1 MGLSLPWVCT
11 LVQQHLQL
19 RSDILRGVHEE
30 SRVPRVTLLENTQ
43 TESLQPCKGKYNNNL
58 KVIIIPTTPLQ
69 SSWKKK
75 SLSYQFDV
83 KQIR

>member
-1 MGLSLPWVCT
+1 MENCSELCQKSVGYVGLFLPWVCT

-43 TESLQPCKGKYNNNL
+43 TESLQPCKEKER
-58 KVIIIPTTPLQ
+58 KM
-69 SSWKKK
+69 
-75 SLSYQFDV
+75 
-83 KQIR
+83 